1 MTAHARVSLALVDV
15 DTFPSLGLVT
25 RITEALK
32 ATFGVDALAM
42 MTDAGFPALV
52 DVSAKGSVWCKL
64 KANLTRTVV
73 RAHSVRAPAS
83 KTAQRV
89 FTALVC
95 IDARESRL

>member
-1 MTAHARVSLALVDV
+1 MAAHARISLALVDV

-25 RITEALK
+25 RIAEALK
-32 ATFGVDALAM
+32 ATFSVDALAM
-42 MTDAGFPALV
+42 VADARFSALV

-64 KANLTRTVV
+64 KADLTRTDI
-73 RAHSVRAPAS
+73 RAQSVRTPAS
-83 KTAQRV
+83 ETAQRV

>member
-1 MTAHARVSLALVDV
+1 MTAYARISLALVDV

-32 ATFGVDALAM
+32 TTFSVDALAM
-42 MTDAGFPALV
+42 MADVGFSALV

-64 KANLTRTVV
+64 KADLTRTDV
-73 RAHSVRAPAS
+73 RAQSVRTPAS
-83 KTAQRV
+83 ETAQRV

>member
-1 MTAHARVSLALVDV
+1 MTAYARISLALVDV

-32 ATFGVDALAM
+32 ATFSVDALAM
-42 MTDAGFPALV
+42 MADTSFSALV

-64 KANLTRTVV
+64 KADLTRADI
-73 RAHSVRAPAS
+73 RAQSVRTPAS
-83 KTAQRV
+83 ETAQRV